1 MCYCSFFAILTNYS
15 GLKDKSNVESSL
27 MVDDMTL
34 VWLELLDS
42 LFVLLDTLDFSLLMV
57 ES

>member
-1 MCYCSFFAILTNYS
+1 MCYCSFFAILANYS